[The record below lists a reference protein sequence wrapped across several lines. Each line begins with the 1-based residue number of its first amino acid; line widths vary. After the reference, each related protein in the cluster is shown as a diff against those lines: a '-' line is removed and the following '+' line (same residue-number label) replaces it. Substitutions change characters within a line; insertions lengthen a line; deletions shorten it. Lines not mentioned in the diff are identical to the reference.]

1 MGLEPLLI
9 VVKLKPRSCLGK
21 FKTLESK
28 IIWQRIW
35 HSIPKQIKRLI
46 HRHWPWHIHHSY
58 DHAYNFELDIGHRS
72 STFWPISNLF
82 ARQIIVWSYL
92 EYPYFSSQGSLLE
105 HLVVAHGKRHCTWQA
120 LTLYVCMWQDVTKHV
135 GSQKLQHICDLFI
148 SPWLSG
154 TDNSGQ
160 GGMLQCTISV
170 YHNLTPTNTS

>member
-1 MGLEPLLI
+1 MDLEPLLI

-72 STFWPISNLF
+72 STFWPISSTRPCKSLAMARLPLLWQPSGHFCTNLNCD
-82 ARQIIVWSYL
+82 VSLKYNLCL
-92 EYPYFSSQGSLLE
+92 EPLFSWLEWASL
-105 HLVVAHGKRHCTWQA
+105 H
-120 LTLYVCMWQDVTKHV
+120 
-135 GSQKLQHICDLFI
+135 
-148 SPWLSG
+148 WLSI
-154 TDNSGQ
+154 
-160 GGMLQCTISV
+160 MLYNNWKWIWIIQF
-170 YHNLTPTNTS
+170 